1 MKGWRRLPWSGL
13 ISVLPALD
21 ILVYP
26 DIVHYHRT
34 QLGNLTAQE
43 AAAEPDLVNM
53 L

>member
-1 MKGWRRLPWSGL
+1 MKGWRRLPWAGL

-21 ILVYP
+21 ILVDP
-26 DIVHYHRT
+26 DIMHNHRT

-43 AAAEPDLVNM
+43 AAAESDLVNI